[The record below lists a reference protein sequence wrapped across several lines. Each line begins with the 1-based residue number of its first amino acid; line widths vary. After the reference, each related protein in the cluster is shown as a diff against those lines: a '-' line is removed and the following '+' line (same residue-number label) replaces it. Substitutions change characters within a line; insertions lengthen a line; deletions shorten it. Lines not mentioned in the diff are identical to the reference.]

1 MKLTPQSL
9 ISPLALSATL
19 LLGLPAFAQTDVCKS
34 QTTSDM
40 QKCADQNLKQ
50 SEKAL
55 NAEYQQLVAVLKDKK
70 ATDMLKNLQAA
81 ENLWIRTRTADCK
94 LYKTFY
100 KGGSLADVSVT
111 NCIDTAAKQRVE
123 VLRGFYDEF
132 SR

>member
-1 MKLTPQSL
+1 MKLTAQSFL
-9 ISPLALSATL
+9 SPVVLSATL
-19 LLGLPAFAQTDVCKS
+19 ILSLPAFAQTDVCKS
-34 QTTSDM
+34 ETISDM

-55 NAEYQQLVAVLKDKK
+55 NAEYQQLVATLSDKK

-111 NCIDTAAKQRVE
+111 NCMDAAAKQRLT
-123 VLRGFYDEF
+123 VLQSFKDEF